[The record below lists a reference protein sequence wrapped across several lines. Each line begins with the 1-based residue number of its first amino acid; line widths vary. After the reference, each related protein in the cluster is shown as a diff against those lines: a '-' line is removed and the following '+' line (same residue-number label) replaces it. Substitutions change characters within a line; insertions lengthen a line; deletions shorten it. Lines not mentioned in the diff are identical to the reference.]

1 MKRFLLTDKQ
11 ETCYTIATG
20 ILTQYLLGEKR
31 KYDSKGEWG
40 YDRSSPQCLFF
51 HKQNNETKEQVSSLK
66 QLAES
71 HGFTVAAQPEDAG
84 DYRQHRQRRL
94 ISASRQKNRIP

>member
-31 KYDSKGEWG
+31 KYDSKGNG
-40 YDRSSPQCLFF
+40 DMTDLRRNVYFF
-51 HKQNNETKEQVSSLK
+51 TNKTTK
-66 QLAES
+66 
-71 HGFTVAAQPEDAG
+71 
-84 DYRQHRQRRL
+84 
-94 ISASRQKNRIP
+94 QKNKSAL

>member
-40 YDRSSPQCLFF
+40 YD
-51 HKQNNETKEQVSSLK
+51 
-66 QLAES
+66 
-71 HGFTVAAQPEDAG
+71 
-84 DYRQHRQRRL
+84 
-94 ISASRQKNRIP
+94 

>member
-1 MKRFLLTDKQ
+1 MKRFPLPDKQ

-51 HKQNNETKEQVSSLK
+51 SQTKQRKKKNK
-66 QLAES
+66 
-71 HGFTVAAQPEDAG
+71 
-84 DYRQHRQRRL
+84 
-94 ISASRQKNRIP
+94 SAL